1 MSRAL
6 DSLAGLFDGPG
17 GGLLEALLAASWKG
31 GLVVLLVLLVQA
43 ALGRRL
49 PPRWR
54 YALWLLVAVRLL
66 MPVGPPSPLSLFR
79 FAGAGSGAPLA
90 ALGEPG
96 AGGGAAT
103 LPSASGPTLGPAEA
117 LVGVW
122 ALGVL
127 ALAVRALASR
137 RRLRSLLAAAE
148 PVTDPAALELL
159 ERCRERLGVRRR
171 VRLLCSPA
179 LSVPALRPGGPWPA
193 GAAGAAA
200 ILLPAGAWRRW
211 TPEELRYVLL
221 HELAHL
227 RQGDGAARRLEG
239 LLTALHWFNPLVQ
252 LAARRA
258 RADREPACDALVLA
272 RLGGGERA
280 GYGRALIRAAEHAR
294 FHRPL
299 PGLVGMA
306 DHGHQLRR
314 RITMIAHDR
323 PTPPWR
329 AAALTAL
336 ALLLAIAAWTD
347 VGALAGSPPAGEA
360 AAAAKPSD
368 HQKQAVSVQHCREV
382 GVAMYQWLTDVRDAD
397 PNDGEETTEETS
409 GESAD
414 WSDCPPISYD
424 ELSKLVVGTYIQEL
438 PRHDGWGHRL
448 EYCLDRENP
457 GAVRYVIGVRSP
469 GRDGRWQ
476 GDVYPIGSFAPDQV
490 DRDLVWID
498 GFFVTW
504 PEKAGE

>member
-179 LSVPALRPGGPWPA
+179 LSAPALRPGGPWPA

-227 RQGDGAARRLEG
+227 RRRDGVAT
-239 LLTALHWFNPLVQ
+239 LLRELAVACFWFHPLVRLASKRLRDLQ
-252 LAARRA
+252 ELAADSR
-258 RADREPACDALVLA
+258 VLQEGIRPSSYA
-272 RLGGGERA
+272 RLLMQKFRA
-280 GYGRALIRAAEHAR
+280 ATVAAVEAPRGVQAIVGDCQVEIRIRAILDPRSAHGVPS
-294 FHRPL
+294 RPF
-299 PGLVGMA
+299 
-306 DHGHQLRR
+306 RR
-314 RITMIAHDR
+314 SRR
-323 PTPPWR
+323 
-329 AAALTAL
+329 
-336 ALLLAIAAWTD
+336 
-347 VGALAGSPPAGEA
+347 PAG
-360 AAAAKPSD
+360 
-368 HQKQAVSVQHCREV
+368 
-382 GVAMYQWLTDVRDAD
+382 
-397 PNDGEETTEETS
+397 
-409 GESAD
+409 
-414 WSDCPPISYD
+414 
-424 ELSKLVVGTYIQEL
+424 
-438 PRHDGWGHRL
+438 
-448 EYCLDRENP
+448 
-457 GAVRYVIGVRSP
+457 
-469 GRDGRWQ
+469 
-476 GDVYPIGSFAPDQV
+476 
-490 DRDLVWID
+490 
-498 GFFVTW
+498 
-504 PEKAGE
+504 